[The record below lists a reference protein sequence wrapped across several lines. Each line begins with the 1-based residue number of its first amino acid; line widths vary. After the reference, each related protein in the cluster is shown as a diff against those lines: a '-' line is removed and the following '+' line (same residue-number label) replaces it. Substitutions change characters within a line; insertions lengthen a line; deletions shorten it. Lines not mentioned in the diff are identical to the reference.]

1 MARSDPERFVIGLGN
16 PGSRYRMTRHNIG
29 FQVAARLVDRH
40 GLAGERKR
48 FLGRYVAGRIAG
60 VEVGILTPETFMNA
74 SGRSV
79 VALLSA
85 FPERSV
91 SDLIVIHDDIDL
103 AFGAVKVKTEGGH
116 GGHNGIRSIIS
127 ETGRNDFIRL
137 RAGIGRPA
145 HGSVTDFVLAPYD
158 PEERIVLP
166 TYLDALADVVEA
178 LLTEPVERVMNRFH
192 GKNLALPHLSEGR
205 GA

>member
-1 MARSDPERFVIGLGN
+1 MARSDPERFVVGLGN
-16 PGSRYRMTRHNIG
+16 PGARYRMTRHNIG
-29 FQVAARLVDRH
+29 FQVAARLIDRH
-40 GLAGERKR
+40 RLPSGTKR

-60 VEVGILTPETFMNA
+60 VSVGILTPETFMNA

-85 FPERSV
+85 FPERTV

-103 AFGAVKVKTEGGH
+103 PFGAVKVKTEGGH
-116 GGHNGIRSIIS
+116 GGHNGLRSIIA

-145 HGSVTDFVLAPYD
+145 HGSVTDFVLGTYD

-192 GKNLALPHLSEGR
+192 GKNLALPHLSGER
-205 GA
+205 KA